1 MLDNVARLC
10 PSFGVKGYFA
20 EFGVR
25 NEVRFT
31 ALCFECK
38 ESSEQICYSKS
49 FKLFPLWT
57 AGILSAE
64 YNCKAFEQQVK
75 VGCTSVGCFCTPRHS
90 ERTIMKLEGISKVSF
105 LEANMK
111 IPMVLHIKSSKVRKP
126 RSVLISLLELV
137 SIRSHKVL
145 YALEPIGTQ
154 NLGRKSVQPT
164 SQEGFESMALVAEIG
179 GLEGRLLFTSDTSL
193 WFRRYFWEVSVDL
206 MMGRMLMGNFLW
218 FSPVGPLRR
227 LWVRG
232 RLV

>member
-145 YALEPIGTQ
+145 YALEPIGTHLPRGGRVC
-154 NLGRKSVQPT
+154 NPPPKRGLNPWLLLLRLGAWRVDCCL
-164 SQEGFESMALVAEIG
+164 LVILRFGLG
-179 GLEGRLLFTSDTSL
+179 GTFGK
-193 WFRRYFWEVSVDL
+193 
-206 MMGRMLMGNFLW
+206 
-218 FSPVGPLRR
+218 
-227 LWVRG
+227 
-232 RLV
+232 